1 MIGIIFN
8 IEDVKDL
15 AKSIGVDTTKN
26 NMIFVITDKSLFNE
40 LEKTTDKKA
49 FTSSLKFREGIEY
62 HLCGIYDIK
71 EGVIKMAKCDS
82 KYIKLFNES
91 ISKFFKDVKIMVP
104 YEEEL
109 IKEGFSNPSICGRD
123 GEVCLIRDPS
133 SPKPKKDTVKL
144 DYAFIASHRS
154 KKFCE
159 ILIKIARESIDYLQH
174 INKTSKSKEI
184 FGRFDISNVDQQGSE
199 IIYTL
204 SIDRTSLTEGKDD
217 EIDATPSIYNFH
229 SHPEDAYK
237 KYKVNYG
244 PPSTQ
249 DYKSIYILATEYNT
263 IVHFVSSLEGLY
275 VVYLNPD
282 NKVSDKKERELII
295 EKMRFDDAK
304 SLSELEKYIKTINT
318 YGLFSVRLIPW
329 KSRDFGKGI
338 RISFSKS
345 GEYGNCTI
353 RD

>member
-15 AKSIGVDTTKN
+15 AKSIGVDTSKN

-62 HLCGIYDIK
+62 HLCAIYDSK
-71 EGVIKMAKCDS
+71 AGVIKIEKCDS

-91 ISKFFKDVKIMVP
+91 VSKFLKNVKIMVP

-144 DYAFIASHRS
+144 DYAFITSHKS

-159 ILIKIARESIDYLQH
+159 IIIKIATESIDYLQH

-184 FGRFDISNVDQQGSE
+184 FGRFNISKVDQHGSQ
-199 IIYTL
+199 IVYTL
-204 SIDRTSLTEGKDD
+204 SIDRSSLTEGKDD

-249 DYKSIYILATEYNT
+249 DYKSIYILATQYNT

-282 NKVSDKKERELII
+282 NKVCDKKERELII

-304 SLSELEKYIKTINT
+304 SLSELKKYIKTINT

-329 KSRDFGKGI
+329 KSSEFTKGI
-338 RISFSKS
+338 KISFSKS
-345 GEYGNCTI
+345 GKYGNCVI

>member
-8 IEDVKDL
+8 LEEVKDL
-15 AKSIGVDTTKN
+15 AKSLGIEDGKN
-26 NMIFVITDKSLFNE
+26 NMIFVIVDDGLFNE
-40 LEKTTDKKA
+40 LEKSRDKKA

-62 HLCGIYDIK
+62 HFCAIYDSK
-71 EGVIKMAKCDS
+71 EGVIKMEKCDS

-91 ISKFFKDVKIMVP
+91 VSKFFKDVKIMVP
-104 YEEEL
+104 YKEEL
-109 IKEGFSNPSICGRD
+109 IKEGFSNPLICGRD

-144 DYAFIASHRS
+144 DYAFIVSHTS

-159 ILIKIARESIDYLQH
+159 IIIKIGRESIEYLQH
-174 INKTSKSKEI
+174 INKTSKSKEM
-184 FGRFDISNVDQQGSE
+184 FGRFDISNVDQRGSQ

-204 SIDRTSLTEGKDD
+204 SIDRTSLIEGKDD

-237 KYKVNYG
+237 KYKVKYA

-282 NKVSDKKERELII
+282 NKFSNKKLREDII
-295 EKMRFDDAK
+295 EKMRFDYAK
-304 SLSELEKYIKTINT
+304 SLLELEKYIKTINT

-329 KSRDFGKGI
+329 KSSEFTKGI

-345 GEYGNCTI
+345 GKYGNCVI